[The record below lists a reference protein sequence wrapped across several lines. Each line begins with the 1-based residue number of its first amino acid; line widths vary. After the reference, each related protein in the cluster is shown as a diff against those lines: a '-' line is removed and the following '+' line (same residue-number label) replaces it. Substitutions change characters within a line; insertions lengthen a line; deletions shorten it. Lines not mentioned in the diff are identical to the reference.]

1 MAIALLVMHIVGLA
15 TFLPTA
21 LLYAINTIRRRHNTY
36 VDKVRM
42 VALRSLRSTVTAIA
56 YEV

>member
-42 VALRSLRSTVTAIA
+42 VALRSTVIANA